1 MENHLLLE
9 QQKGARRG
17 QMVIAGNFEHSYLIV
32 GFWLNSFSFSGQLL
46 NSYLAEGGKGSE
58 GAEW

>member
-1 MENHLLLE
+1 
-9 QQKGARRG
+9 
-17 QMVIAGNFEHSYLIV
+17 MVIAGNFEHSYLIV